1 MTYGSLFAG
10 IGGIDLGMDAAGFEC
25 RWQVEKD
32 EDCCKVL
39 AKHWPNVKRYGDIT
53 QIETD
58 ELERVDAIVGGFP
71 CQDLSQAGKR
81 KGFHHEDGTAT
92 RSGLWFEFARIVGAL
107 RPRYVLAENVPGL
120 LTQPGAMGAVLGELA
135 RLGYVGSWRCLR
147 ASEFGASHLR
157 KRVFIVAY
165 SMRKGSSPVEDFQ
178 PHQRARPDD
187 SVSAPGRKLADSSEG
202 SGTGIDQSAGNG
214 REDSGGGSGQLAD
227 AEQQSRRAEQFDGA
241 REREDCA
248 AFHGSVLG
256 VESAGDGLA
265 DGPSGGRGELRDSP
279 RRDGQLDG
287 SGEVLADTERPRSG
301 RGFRESH
308 TQQNGD
314 GTEGGGSELANAE
327 CSERWTHIE
336 HEQPE
341 GRRQQEAGGI
351 AGDSTAMADPGSGQ
365 LSEPWRGS
373 EGRAGLGSAGAVLP
387 DLYRISCN
395 CGYTFVGILADP
407 CPGCRRHQSGH
418 TNEVQPSDQRGA
430 IITTD
435 WDGDDVPDTS
445 IARLPD
451 AEQSELPGTQ
461 RHEERRTVTE
471 LCGAFAPGPNDPRW
485 ATILAERPDLA
496 PALESPVRGVAHG
509 LPDWMDRA
517 MSRRTK
523 RLSRLGN
530 AVVWQCAYWMAMG
543 IRAHAESIRNGGGAA

>member
-32 EDCCKVL
+32 EDCCRVL

-120 LTQPGAMGAVLGELA
+120 LTQPGAMAAVLGELA

-165 SMRKGSSPVEDFQ
+165 SMRKGE
-178 PHQRARPDD
+178 
-187 SVSAPGRKLADSSEG
+187 LADSGEQGPSDE
-202 SGTGIDQSAGNG
+202 
-214 REDSGGGSGQLAD
+214 LAD
-227 AEQQSRRAEQFDGA
+227 S
-241 REREDCA
+241 
-248 AFHGSVLG
+248 
-256 VESAGDGLA
+256 
-265 DGPSGGRGELRDSP
+265 PSGGRGELRESP
-279 RRDGQLDG
+279 WRDGQPDG
-287 SGEVLADTERPRSG
+287 SGEVLADAERPRRG

-308 TQQNGD
+308 AQQNGD

-336 HEQPE
+336 HEQRE
-341 GRRQQEAGGI
+341 GRGQQEAG
-351 AGDSTAMADPGSGQ
+351 ALLLFPFARVSG
-365 LSEPWRGS
+365 
-373 EGRAGLGSAGAVLP
+373 LP
-387 DLYRISCN
+387 E
-395 CGYTFVGILADP
+395 A
-407 CPGCRRHQSGH
+407 CRR
-418 TNEVQPSDQRGA
+418 
-430 IITTD
+430 
-435 WDGDDVPDTS
+435 
-445 IARLPD
+445 
-451 AEQSELPGTQ
+451 
-461 RHEERRTVTE
+461 
-471 LCGAFAPGPNDPRW
+471 
-485 ATILAERPDLA
+485 AT
-496 PALESPVRGVAHG
+496 
-509 LPDWMDRA
+509 
-517 MSRRTK
+517 
-523 RLSRLGN
+523 
-530 AVVWQCAYWMAMG
+530 
-543 IRAHAESIRNGGGAA
+543 